1 MGPKK
6 PNLTIAWAGPY
17 QIDWVY
23 TNGSVKLVDLAGL
36 ALPGYYNASK
46 IKHYEYVQDQVST
59 PDKSTTDEEVNLHH
73 DMFDEPTVG
82 SVELIDDYDKLWAE
96 VLDETN
102 QSVSGESMMTAQP
115 GWDSEQ
121 EERDTLVMDKYHE
134 RRIYRQRTFCKV
146 PACTILRDEMPG
158 TTHNCTVPGN
168 MEGSEAGIQREEG
181 SHMPAEGKTGTS
193 SALSF
198 PSLSKLSIPTSPVSQ
213 SLPKHQPSFLKAFK
227 PLPALYNLLFEDSNS
242 QAMETIGEHTRGSS
256 HTEHGGSAGSIN
268 LNWAP
273 VPTD

>member
-1 MGPKK
+1 MPSLRIAVDHDLDYNAILRARLEKLMTLDEQRQRAVWCQQIVQNCRKTWHDKHIKPREYKKGDLVLLYQSRMGPKK

-102 QSVSGESMMTAQP
+102 QSVSSESMMTAQN

-121 EERDTLVMDKYHE
+121 EERDNLVMDKCHE
-134 RRIYRQRTFCKV
+134 ETIQANDLLQV
-146 PACTILRDEMPG
+146 PACT
-158 TTHNCTVPGN
+158 
-168 MEGSEAGIQREEG
+168 
-181 SHMPAEGKTGTS
+181 
-193 SALSF
+193 
-198 PSLSKLSIPTSPVSQ
+198 
-213 SLPKHQPSFLKAFK
+213 
-227 PLPALYNLLFEDSNS
+227 
-242 QAMETIGEHTRGSS
+242 
-256 HTEHGGSAGSIN
+256 
-268 LNWAP
+268 NWWMR
-273 VPTD
+273 